1 MMLADDR
8 ENIERLDAYL
18 DALATNQSDPPSI
31 NPVWVDV
38 DERLK
43 ALDSTPKPQRSFA
56 ARLLEELMSTQSFQ
70 ARRPSFSQANNGRV
84 HAKKFV
90 ELPDRPATG
99 PRWTLEQLGTAA
111 IIVLTVVASVLAIG
125 PGRISQDEE
134 IRASLP
140 AVNASPTAQANVV
153 AETFLDATTERLPA
167 GHQIIALE
175 RITLQP
181 GSPEMVISPMDGL
194 VILAA
199 EAGDLVATKE
209 GTETPLHH
217 AEPLIIAHQEV
228 ALRVIG
234 PDEGI
239 VAAVYVISAF
249 VDASGFD
256 SDPLVHRVDRLIET
270 SANDLP
276 GGSARIT
283 VERLTLAPGASLPS
297 YEGRPWTWAEVEE
310 GELGLT
316 LEGDRLPFRWKSG
329 TERTFRFGQYLP
341 PVQAGTRMTIR
352 NAGESPLVLNRLT
365 ILPQEEAGLPI
376 GTPTA

>member
-153 AETFLDATTERLPA
+153 AETFLDATTERLTA
-167 GHQIIALE
+167 GHKIIALE
-175 RITLQP
+175 RITL
-181 GSPEMVISPMDGL
+181 
-194 VILAA
+194 
-199 EAGDLVATKE
+199 
-209 GTETPLHH
+209 
-217 AEPLIIAHQEV
+217 
-228 ALRVIG
+228 
-234 PDEGI
+234 
-239 VAAVYVISAF
+239 
-249 VDASGFD
+249 
-256 SDPLVHRVDRLIET
+256 
-270 SANDLP
+270 
-276 GGSARIT
+276 
-283 VERLTLAPGASLPS
+283 
-297 YEGRPWTWAEVEE
+297 
-310 GELGLT
+310 
-316 LEGDRLPFRWKSG
+316 
-329 TERTFRFGQYLP
+329 
-341 PVQAGTRMTIR
+341 
-352 NAGESPLVLNRLT
+352 
-365 ILPQEEAGLPI
+365 
-376 GTPTA
+376 